1 MRPKS
6 ITIAALYDWDK
17 ITTIAPFEPL
27 GGGKS
32 TVKTRAAQQLYCT
45 AHKNGVK
52 VLQWSE
58 GSWNGTNC
66 GAAEFYSWCI
76 KNDPRIFN
84 DSAVAAWA
92 S

>member
-45 AHKNGVK
+45 AHKHGVK
-52 VLQWSE
+52 VLQ
-58 GSWNGTNC
+58 
-66 GAAEFYSWCI
+66 A
-76 KNDPRIFN
+76 K
-84 DSAVAAWA
+84 
-92 S
+92 